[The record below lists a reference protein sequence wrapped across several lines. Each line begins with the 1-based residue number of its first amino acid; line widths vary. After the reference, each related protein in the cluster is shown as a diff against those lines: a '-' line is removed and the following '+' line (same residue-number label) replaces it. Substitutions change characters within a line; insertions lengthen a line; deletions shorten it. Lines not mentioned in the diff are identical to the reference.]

1 MIYARFRDNISA
13 QDGNE
18 LKRKIFSGKRHIIV
32 RASNRRICHAHCGNI
47 DANKARKKMS
57 NKVSALR
64 SFISFSLI
72 TTVLFSFLPVMAQG
86 PDLVPISDITGGSSV
101 FVLRNTGR
109 SSRKFSTAKTT
120 RSKSQRLET
129 AKKIKKQFDTINR
142 ATPLRV
148 RAAVVD
154 PNKMPTN
161 IKTMASDKA
170 SVLFAGVGE
179 YYIDKNDL
187 ENSLKFF
194 RESVGLDDKNMKAK
208 QGLSEALAAKGN
220 ELLVA
225 DKATTAK
232 AYFLEAVKID
242 PKNSAA
248 YFGLGEVYTELDQS
262 KEAIKNF
269 EDALANNPKLTEIF
283 VPLGILYFQAGEI
296 AKADDM
302 LTRAL
307 TNSTEAAET
316 QIFLGSI
323 RMSQN
328 RKQEALAAFQRAK
341 AIDPTNA
348 DSYFQIG
355 ETLVRLDRETEA
367 VEEFKQAVALKPM
380 FFEAWVSLADVYYEI
395 KNYPEAVKA
404 YSQAKRIK
412 NDNVEVLVGLGDAQR
427 MSSDFNGAAGSYNL
441 AATFITRN
449 PNFDKNEAADIYS
462 KIGYV
467 IGQQC
472 QINMRQAKPCAWPQ
486 AIRALEKSVEY
497 GSGNT
502 ADFANLGWA
511 YYNAARVDGY
521 EKRESDKQ
529 TKLALAKAMLEK
541 AVAANPAYIEGPWLN
556 LGMALTD
563 MGDYQGAVT
572 VLTKVVNKQPKWV
585 FALNELGIAYRQQ
598 KNYKEAIN
606 YFKKAVDRD
615 DNFAAAYYN
624 LGETEY
630 RNGNTPNAK
639 KAYERLVKLGRSD
652 LAAQLDLISNG
663 AVRK

>member
-1 MIYARFRDNISA
+1 
-13 QDGNE
+13 
-18 LKRKIFSGKRHIIV
+18 
-32 RASNRRICHAHCGNI
+32 
-47 DANKARKKMS
+47 MS
-57 NKVSALR
+57 NIVSILR
-64 SFISFSLI
+64 SFISITLI
-72 TTVLFSFLPVMAQG
+72 TTVLFSCLPAFAQG
-86 PDLVPISDITGGSSV
+86 PDLVPVSDITGGSSV
-101 FVLRNTGR
+101 FVLRSTGR
-109 SSRKFSTAKTT
+109 SSRRFSTTKAT
-120 RSKSQRLET
+120 RSKAQRIET
-129 AKKIKKQFDTINR
+129 AKKIKKQFDAINKV
-142 ATPLRV
+142 TPIRV

-161 IKTMASDKA
+161 IKTMAPDKA
-170 SVLFAGVGE
+170 SLLFAGVGE
-179 YYIDKNDL
+179 YYVDKNDL
-187 ENSLKFF
+187 DNSISFF
-194 RESVGLDDKNMKAK
+194 RESVDLDSKNIKAK
-208 QGLSEALAAKGN
+208 QGLSEVLAAKGN

-225 DKATTAK
+225 DKASTAK
-232 AYFLEAVKID
+232 AFFLEAVKID

-248 YFGLGEVYTELDQS
+248 YFGLGEVYSELDQS
-262 KEAIKNF
+262 KEAIKSF
-269 EDALANNPKLTEIF
+269 EDALASNSKLTEIF

-307 TNSTEAAET
+307 SNSTETAET
-316 QIFLGSI
+316 QLFLGSI
-323 RMSQN
+323 RISQN

-348 DSYFQIG
+348 DGFFQTG
-355 ETLVRLDRETEA
+355 EALVRLDRQTEA
-367 VEEFKQAVALKPM
+367 IQEFKQAVVLKPT
-380 FFEAWVSLADVYYEI
+380 FLEAWISLGDVYYETR
-395 KNYPEAVKA
+395 NYAEAIKA
-404 YSQAKRIK
+404 YTQAKRLK
-412 NDNVEVLVGLGDAQR
+412 NDNVEALIGLGDAQR
-427 MSSDFNGAAGSYNL
+427 MSSDFDAATGSYNL

-472 QINMRQAKPCAWPQ
+472 QINLRQAKACGWPQ
-486 AIRALEKSVEY
+486 AIRALERAVEY

-521 EKRESDKQ
+521 EKRESEKQ

-541 AVAANPAYIEGPWLN
+541 AVAANPAYVEGPLLN
-556 LGMALTD
+556 LGMTLTD
-563 MGDYQGAVT
+563 LGDYAGAVNA
-572 VLTKVVNKQPKWV
+572 LLKVVNKQPKWV

-606 YFKKAVDRD
+606 YFRKAVDRD
-615 DNFAAAYYN
+615 DNFAAAYFN

-639 KAYERLVKLGRSD
+639 KAYEKLVKLGRGD
-652 LAAQLDLISNG
+652 LAAQLELISNG